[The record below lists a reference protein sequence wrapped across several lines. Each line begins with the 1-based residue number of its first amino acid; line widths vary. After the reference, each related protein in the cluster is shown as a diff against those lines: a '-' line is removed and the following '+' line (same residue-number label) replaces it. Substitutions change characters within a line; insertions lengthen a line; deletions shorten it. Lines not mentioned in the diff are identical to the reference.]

1 MTTITQQL
9 QKAQAARIDLTSV
22 LSPGLHKVITANA
35 DAIGAPLEFIFYPL
49 LTATASFMG
58 TNAFVNINPEWQEP
72 SILWFI
78 IAARKGEKK
87 TAALKRIRKP
97 IEELETDLRLEWQQN
112 TDQSKPSV
120 PPQLIVDYFSFEEL
134 HSILARNNGQVLGCF
149 DEMSSFYGQL
159 DLFKHMG
166 STIDRKTLLTLNGGG
181 SWSRNFKNYSAT
193 VEKTAFN
200 ITGFIQPAFVHQM
213 LHSSDHDGMNDR
225 QLFDFPPE
233 RDVFLDQ
240 LKVPMPE
247 DIPDLKAIFCELRD
261 QHRQTKHYSLNDDA
275 YKAFEQAHDN
285 LVRQKMLAQ
294 DENVQGVLSKAR
306 GYTARLSMVLH
317 CLEQATSRVIN
328 DTAAS
333 QPAWDLEITTQAVN
347 SAAAIIQHLNTQKL
361 IMLSTGEV
369 ESFSGATALTNR
381 MVRLL
386 MMESK
391 SADGIIYPSEVAQKH
406 ISEKVGQSYPISKA
420 IDLMTE
426 AAEMGFGT
434 LETTQTTNNRTV
446 RRFRKRR
453 LSELSDDTTQLLKK
467 SRVTDSGYNCAFGPF
482 PQPSLDS

>member
-97 IEELETDLRLEWQQN
+97 IEELETELRLEWQQN

-328 DTAAS
+328 DTAS

-446 RRFRKRR
+446 RRFRKRH

>member
-97 IEELETDLRLEWQQN
+97 IEELETELRLEWQQN

-285 LVRQKMLAQ
+285 LVQQKMLAQ

-317 CLEQATSRVIN
+317 CLKQATSRVIN
-328 DTAAS
+328 DTAS

>member
-97 IEELETDLRLEWQQN
+97 IEELETELRLEWQQN

-181 SWSRNFKNYSAT
+181 SWSRNFKNYPAT

-328 DTAAS
+328 DTAS

-420 IDLMTE
+420 INLMTE

>member
-1 MTTITQQL
+1 M
-9 QKAQAARIDLTSV
+9 
-22 LSPGLHKVITANA
+22 
-35 DAIGAPLEFIFYPL
+35 
-49 LTATASFMG
+49 
-58 TNAFVNINPEWQEP
+58 
-72 SILWFI
+72 
-78 IAARKGEKK
+78 
-87 TAALKRIRKP
+87 
-97 IEELETDLRLEWQQN
+97 
-112 TDQSKPSV
+112 DQSKPSV

-200 ITGFIQPAFVHQM
+200 IMGFIQPAFVHQM

-247 DIPDLKAIFCELRD
+247 DIPNLKAIFCEVRD
-261 QHRQTKHYSLNDDA
+261 QHLQTKCYSLNGDA

-285 LVRQKMLAQ
+285 LVRQKMIAQ

-317 CLEQATSRVIN
+317 CLEQAVSRVISQSFD
-328 DTAAS
+328 DTAS
-333 QPAWDLEITTQAVN
+333 QPLWDLEVTAKAVN
-347 SAAAIIQHLNTQKL
+347 SAAAIIQHLNTQKI
-361 IMLSTGEV
+361 IMLGIGGV
-369 ESFSGATALTNR
+369 EPSAGATALSNR
-381 MVRLL
+381 VVRLL
-386 MMESK
+386 MMESR
-391 SADGIIYPSEVAQKH
+391 SSDGIIYPSEVAQKH
-406 ISEKVGQSYPISKA
+406 ISEKVGQSYPITKA

-426 AAEMGFGT
+426 AAELGFGT
-434 LETTQTTNNRTV
+434 LETATTTNNRTV
-446 RRFRKRR
+446 KRFRKRR
-453 LSELSDDTTQLLKK
+453 VSQLSDDATQLLKK
-467 SRVTDSGYNCAFGPF
+467 SRVTENGYNCAFASP

>member
-1 MTTITQQL
+1 MTITQQL

-87 TAALKRIRKP
+87 TAALKHIRKP
-97 IEELETDLRLEWQQN
+97 IEELETELRLEWQQN

-134 HSILARNNGQVLGCF
+134 HSILARNNGQGLGCF

-193 VEKTAFN
+193 VEKTTFN

-328 DTAAS
+328 DTAS

-361 IMLSTGEV
+361 IMFSTGEV

-467 SRVTDSGYNCAFGPF
+467 SRVTDSGYNCAFGPS
-482 PQPSLDS
+482 PQPPLDS

>member
-97 IEELETDLRLEWQQN
+97 IEELETELRLEWQQN

-328 DTAAS
+328 DTAS

-420 IDLMTE
+420 INLMTE